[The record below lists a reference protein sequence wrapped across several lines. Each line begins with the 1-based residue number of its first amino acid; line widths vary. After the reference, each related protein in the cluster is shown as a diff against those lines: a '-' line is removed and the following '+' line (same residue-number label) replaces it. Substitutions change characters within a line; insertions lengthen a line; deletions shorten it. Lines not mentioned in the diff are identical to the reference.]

1 MAHQLQCLKN
11 SCNILWLAWAIVVL
25 AGASARA
32 QTFSY
37 DFETDFQGWLCDFA
51 DYNVG
56 DSALWHLSYK
66 RDTMPQIRPIQYGI
80 AMTGD
85 NFSDDLFFFMKKD
98 ITGLSPNVAYK
109 IAFSIDVVT
118 NMPPDG
124 VGGGDL
130 MLKAGATIVEPA
142 KIISSG
148 MYRMNINKSNQ
159 NQPGPDMDT
168 LGHISHSV
176 AGNFSYH
183 LRTFTNTGHL
193 FQRTSDANGGM
204 WLAVGAE
211 SAFEVPNVEFLV
223 ARVSATLTP
232 VSTVVA
238 PEAAQAMTSGLAVS
252 SPQGTWG
259 LMFIKA
265 SPDLLPLRDA
275 RVFSLTGRET
285 PLRMPAANTIDIRN
299 LRNGAYVLRISTQKG
314 TELRKILINK

>member
-1 MAHQLQCLKN
+1 MKP
-11 SCNILWLAWAIVVL
+11 LAKPFNTLFLVCSTIIA

-66 RDTMPQIRPIQYGI
+66 HDTLPQIRPVQYGI
-80 AMTGD
+80 IMKGD
-85 NFSDDLFFFMKKD
+85 NFSDDLFFFTKRK
-98 ITGLSPNVAYK
+98 ITGLSANTSYK
-109 IAFSIDVVT
+109 IAYSIDIVT

-124 VGGGDL
+124 IGGSEL
-130 MLKAGATIVEPA
+130 MLKAGATTIEPVKIV
-142 KIISSG
+142 SSG

-168 LGHISHSV
+168 LGHINHSTS
-176 AGNFSYH
+176 GSFSYH
-183 LRTFTNTGHL
+183 LVTFTNTSHL
-193 FQRTSDANGGM
+193 FQRTANANGEM
-204 WLAVGAE
+204 WFVVGAE

-232 VSTVVA
+232 LSTVIA
-238 PEAAQAMTSGLAVS
+238 PEAAKAMTSGLVVS
-252 SPQGTWG
+252 SPQGTFR
-259 LMFIKA
+259 LIFVKA

-275 RVFSLTGRET
+275 RVFSLTGQET
-285 PLRMPAANTIDIRN
+285 PLTMPAANTIDVGK
-299 LRNGAYVLRISTQKG
+299 LKKGTYVLKVSTQKG
-314 TELRKILINK
+314 TELKKILID